1 MMRVSDPV
9 ILNLW
14 HPLCSVEEIVPKTV
28 HQTVLLEER
37 ISYAIDDNGQP
48 LVWQSSEEEKPGQ
61 AFQPSDHSDTVL
73 SKLEYDYVW
82 ACLGDTP
89 QRLFSFSEYFEKDRR
104 FVPTGMFGVNVA
116 AGRAIENFLD
126 MSHFPFVHTGV
137 LGEEPYTE
145 IVEYDVEISATND
158 EVLATRCRFYQ
169 PKAALAS
176 DSGAEIEYTYRVPHP
191 NCALLYK
198 SSPNDPVRPD
208 VIFMFIQPVGEE
220 QILAHTGMCI
230 LDDDNTDKAIRD
242 FQQHIFGQDKPIL
255 ENQIPK
261 KLPLDPRAETPIRG
275 DQSAIAYRRWLS
287 SKNLTYGVIPATS
300 NAVGT
305 MQA

>member
-1 MMRVSDPV
+1 MTRVSDPV

-14 HPLCSVEEIVPKTV
+14 HPISSIEEMVPRTV
-28 HQTVLLEER
+28 HQTVLLEEKL
-37 ISYAIDDNGQP
+37 SYAIDDNGQAK
-48 LVWQSSEEEKPGQ
+48 VWRSPEGEAPGQPYESSEQ
-61 AFQPSDHSDTVL
+61 SDTVF

-82 ACLGDTP
+82 ACLGDQP
-89 QRLFSFSEYFEKDRR
+89 KKLFLFSEYFDKDRR

-116 AGRAIENFLD
+116 PGRAIENFLD
-126 MSHFPFVHTGV
+126 MSHFPFIHTGV
-137 LGEEPYTE
+137 LGEEPHTE
-145 IVEYDVEISATND
+145 IVEYDVEVSAADD
-158 EVLATRCRFYQ
+158 EVRATRCRFYQ

-208 VIFMFIQPVGEE
+208 VIYMFIQPVGEE

-255 ENQIPK
+255 ENQRPK
-261 KLPLDPRAETPIRG
+261 KLPLDPRAETPIRA
-275 DQSAIAYRRWLS
+275 DRSAIAYRRWLS
-287 SKNLTYGVIPATS
+287 SKNLTYGVIPSTS
-300 NAVGT
+300 HTTNTV
-305 MQA
+305 QA